1 MKITNIDT
9 QELLDHHIIDEEV
22 ANNIINYYL
31 EKEGNKKKFLT
42 NTTLPLCIVAAL
54 FIITGVCFLLADNWE
69 SIPHALQVVI
79 GLLPIILGAASCYYV
94 YKHQYESRAFKETA
108 GIIYCIGLITTLCL
122 INHIFGMEID
132 FPIYVFTLAILA
144 YPIVFLFRSVITSSV
159 IMTFLCISSTY
170 TILDGRDLLSVVLYL
185 IIFFIDL
192 LFLYRTYHTEKDT
205 FLVKFRTATLPLVLF
220 FVIMWGHIALREGN
234 TNEDICLMIS
244 SFFASAC
251 ISYSLHTWIKQS
263 THIQS
268 NASFLKATTYLANF
282 IILAIFAFSVS
293 ADRKDENGP
302 TEFPIIAIIQILLLE
317 LSFFMKW
324 KRGLRAELDEW
335 ITLPLIPLV
344 LVIPYAYFSYTFQ
357 SLILIY
363 LAYLTFVSIRTM
375 DVLKLNL
382 ALVGW
387 YVFMLLTLFEYD
399 QSIILIGTLSIVW
412 GVVLI
417 LINLFISK
425 KKSHGLQQNN

>member
-1 MKITNIDT
+1 MKISNIDT
-9 QELLDHHIIDEEV
+9 QELLDHHIIDEAV

-54 FIITGVCFLLADNWE
+54 FIITGICFLLADNWE
-69 SIPHALQVVI
+69 SIPHALQVII
-79 GLLPIILGAASCYYV
+79 GLLPIILGAVSCSYV
-94 YKHQYESRAFKETA
+94 YKHQYESRAFKEA
-108 GIIYCIGLITTLCL
+108 SCLIYCIGLVTTFCL
-122 INHIFGMEID
+122 INSIFNMEIN
-132 FPIYVFTLAILA
+132 FSISVFTLAILA

-159 IMTFLCISSTY
+159 IIATLCVSTSD
-170 TILDGRDLLSVVLYL
+170 INDDLSVVLYL

-192 LFLYRTYHTEKDT
+192 LFLYRTYHTEKET

-220 FVIMWGHIALREGN
+220 FVIMWGHIALKDGY
-234 TNEDICLMIS
+234 TSEDKILILA

-268 NASFLKATTYLANF
+268 NASFLKATTYIANF
-282 IILAIFAFSVS
+282 IILAYFAFSLS
-293 ADRKDENGP
+293 DYHTDEYGP
-302 TEFPIIAIIQILLLE
+302 TAFPTIAIIQILLLG

-324 KRGLRAELDEW
+324 KRGLKPELDEW

-344 LVIPYAYFSYTFQ
+344 LVIPYAHLSHTFQ
-357 SLILIY
+357 ALGLIY
-363 LAYLTFVSIRTM
+363 LAYLTFASIRTM

-387 YVFMLLTLFEYD
+387 YVFMLMTLFEYD

>member
-31 EKEGNKKKFLT
+31 EREKNKKKFLT
-42 NTTLPLCIVAAL
+42 NTTLPLCIVAAI
-54 FIITGVCFLLADNWE
+54 FIITGICFLLADNWE
-69 SIPHALQVVI
+69 SIPHALQVII

-94 YKHQYESRAFKETA
+94 YKHQYESRAFKEA
-108 GIIYCIGLITTLCL
+108 SCLIYCIGLVTTFCL
-122 INHIFGMEID
+122 INSIFDMEIN
-132 FPIYVFTLAILA
+132 FSISVFTLAILA

-159 IMTFLCISSTY
+159 IIATLCISTSAMN
-170 TILDGRDLLSVVLYL
+170 DDLSVVLYL
-185 IIFFIDL
+185 ITFFIDL
-192 LFLYRTYHTEKDT
+192 LFLYRTYHTEKET
-205 FLVKFRTATLPLVLF
+205 FLVKFRTATLPLVLL
-220 FVIMWGHIALREGN
+220 FVIMWGHIALKDGY
-234 TNEDICLMIS
+234 TSEDKILILA

-268 NASFLKATTYLANF
+268 NASFLKATTYIANF
-282 IILAIFAFSVS
+282 IILAYFAFSLS
-293 ADRKDENGP
+293 DYHTDEYGP
-302 TEFPIIAIIQILLLE
+302 TAFPTIAIIQILLLG

-324 KRGLRAELDEW
+324 KRGLKPELDEW

-344 LVIPYAYFSYTFQ
+344 LVIPYAYLSYIFQ
-357 SLILIY
+357 GLGLIY
-363 LAYLTFVSIRTM
+363 MAYITFVSIRTM

-387 YVFMLLTLFEYD
+387 YAFMLMTID
-399 QSIILIGTLSIVW
+399 QYNQSTILIGTLSIVW

-425 KKSHGLQQNN
+425 RKSHGLQQNN

>member
-9 QELLDHHIIDEEV
+9 QELLDHHIIDEAV

-42 NTTLPLCIVAAL
+42 NTTLPLCIVAAI
-54 FIITGVCFLLADNWE
+54 FIITGICFLLADNWE
-69 SIPHALQVVI
+69 SIPHAFQVII

-94 YKHQYESRAFKETA
+94 YKHQYESRAFKEA
-108 GIIYCIGLITTLCL
+108 ACLIYCIGLVTTFCL
-122 INHIFGMEID
+122 INSIFDMEIN
-132 FPIYVFTLAILA
+132 FSISVFTLAILA

-159 IMTFLCISSTY
+159 IIATLCISS
-170 TILDGRDLLSVVLYL
+170 IDMNDDLMIIVLYF

-192 LFLYRTYHTEKDT
+192 LFLYRTYHTERDT
-205 FLVKFRTATLPLVLF
+205 FLVKFRTATLPFVLLC
-220 FVIMWGHIALREGN
+220 VILWGHSVL
-234 TNEDICLMIS
+234 TNGKSSEDNCLILA

-268 NASFLKATTYLANF
+268 NASFLKAAAYIANF
-282 IILAIFAFSVS
+282 IILAYFAFSLS
-293 ADRKDENGP
+293 DYHTDEYGP
-302 TEFPIIAIIQILLLE
+302 TAFPTIAIIQILLLGI
-317 LSFFMKW
+317 SFYMKW
-324 KRGLRAELDEW
+324 KRGLKPELDEW

-344 LVIPYAYFSYTFQ
+344 LVIPYAHLSHTFQ
-357 SLILIY
+357 AMGLIY
-363 LAYLTFVSIRTM
+363 LAYLTFASIRTM

-387 YVFMLLTLFEYD
+387 YVFMLMTLSEYNK
-399 QSIILIGTLSIVW
+399 SIILIGTLSIVW

-425 KKSHGLQQNN
+425 KKKHGLQQNN

>member
-9 QELLDHHIIDEEV
+9 QELLDHHVIDEAV

-54 FIITGVCFLLADNWE
+54 FIITGICFLLADNWE
-69 SIPHALQVVI
+69 SIPHALQVII

-94 YKHQYESRAFKETA
+94 YKHQYESRAFKEAASVTYCVGLVTTYCMIN
-108 GIIYCIGLITTLCL
+108 GIFDIKIVGAIS
-122 INHIFGMEID
+122 IFL
-132 FPIYVFTLAILA
+132 LAILA
-144 YPIVFLFRSVITSSV
+144 YPIVFLFRSVIASSV
-159 IMTFLCISSTY
+159 IIAILCISTSD
-170 TILDGRDLLSVVLYL
+170 INDDLSVVLYL
-185 IIFFIDL
+185 IIFLIDL

-205 FLVKFRTATLPLVLF
+205 FLVKFRTATLPLVLL
-220 FVIMWGHIALREGN
+220 FVIMWGHIALKDGY
-234 TNEDICLMIS
+234 TSEDKILILA

-268 NASFLKATTYLANF
+268 NASFLKATTYIANF
-282 IILAIFAFSVS
+282 IILAYFAFSLS
-293 ADRKDENGP
+293 DYHTDEYGP
-302 TEFPIIAIIQILLLE
+302 TAFPTIAIIQILLLG

-324 KRGLRAELDEW
+324 KRGLKPELDEW

-344 LVIPYAYFSYTFQ
+344 LVIPYAHLSHTFQ
-357 SLILIY
+357 GLTIIY
-363 LAYLTFVSIRTM
+363 LAYLTFISIRTM

-387 YVFMLLTLFEYD
+387 YVFMLMTLSEYNK
-399 QSIILIGTLSIVW
+399 SIILIGTLSIVW
-412 GVVLI
+412 GIVLI

-425 KKSHGLQQNN
+425 KKKHGLQQNN

>member
-9 QELLDHHIIDEEV
+9 QELLDHHIIDEAV

-42 NTTLPLCIVAAL
+42 NTTLPLCIVAAI
-54 FIITGVCFLLADNWE
+54 FIITGICFLLADNWE
-69 SIPHALQVVI
+69 SIPHALQVII

-94 YKHQYESRAFKETA
+94 YKHQYESRAFKEA
-108 GIIYCIGLITTLCL
+108 SCLIYCIGLVTTFCL
-122 INHIFGMEID
+122 INSIFDMEIN
-132 FPIYVFTLAILA
+132 FSISVFTLAILS

-159 IMTFLCISSTY
+159 IIAILCISTGAM
-170 TILDGRDLLSVVLYL
+170 IDDLSVVLYL
-185 IIFFIDL
+185 ITFFIDL
-192 LFLYRTYHTEKDT
+192 LFLYRTYHTEKET
-205 FLVKFRTATLPLVLF
+205 FLVKFRTATLPLVLL
-220 FVIMWGHIALREGN
+220 FVIMWGHSVL
-234 TNEDICLMIS
+234 TNGKSSEDNCLILA

-268 NASFLKATTYLANF
+268 NASFLKATTYIANF
-282 IILAIFAFSVS
+282 IILAYFAFSLS
-293 ADRKDENGP
+293 DYHTDEYGP
-302 TEFPIIAIIQILLLE
+302 TAFPTIAIIQILLLG

-324 KRGLRAELDEW
+324 KRGLKPELDEW

-344 LVIPYAYFSYTFQ
+344 LVIPYAHLSHTFQ
-357 SLILIY
+357 ALGLIY
-363 LAYLTFVSIRTM
+363 LAYLTFASIRTM

-387 YVFMLLTLFEYD
+387 YVFMLMTLFEYD
-399 QSIILIGTLSIVW
+399 QSIILIGTLSIIW

-425 KKSHGLQQNN
+425 KKKHGLQQNN

>member
-42 NTTLPLCIVAAL
+42 NTTLPLCIVAAI
-54 FIITGVCFLLADNWE
+54 FIITGICFLLADNWE
-69 SIPHALQVVI
+69 SIPHALQVII

-94 YKHQYESRAFKETA
+94 YKHQYESRAFKEA
-108 GIIYCIGLITTLCL
+108 ACLIYCIGLVTTFCL
-122 INHIFGMEID
+122 INSIFDMEIN
-132 FPIYVFTLAILA
+132 FSISVFTLAILA

-159 IMTFLCISSTY
+159 IIATLCISS
-170 TILDGRDLLSVVLYL
+170 IDMNDDLMIIVLYL

-205 FLVKFRTATLPLVLF
+205 FLVKFRTATLPFVLLC
-220 FVIMWGHIALREGN
+220 VILWGHSVL
-234 TNEDICLMIS
+234 TNGKSSEDNCLILA

-268 NASFLKATTYLANF
+268 NASFMKATTYIANF
-282 IILAIFAFSVS
+282 IILAYFAFSLS
-293 ADRKDENGP
+293 DYHTDEYGP
-302 TEFPIIAIIQILLLE
+302 TAFPTIAIIQILLLG

-324 KRGLRAELDEW
+324 KRGLKPELDEW

-344 LVIPYAYFSYTFQ
+344 LFIPYAYLSYTFQ
-357 SLILIY
+357 GLTIIY
-363 LAYLTFVSIRTM
+363 LAYLTFISIRTM

-387 YVFMLLTLFEYD
+387 YVFMLMTLFEYNK
-399 QSIILIGTLSIVW
+399 SIILIGTLSIIW

-425 KKSHGLQQNN
+425 KKKHGLQQNN

>member
-9 QELLDHHIIDEEV
+9 QELLDHHIIDEAV

-31 EKEGNKKKFLT
+31 EKERNKKKFLT

-54 FIITGVCFLLADNWE
+54 FIITGICFLLADNWE
-69 SIPHALQVVI
+69 SIPHALQVII

-94 YKHQYESRAFKETA
+94 YKHQYESRAFKDA
-108 GIIYCIGLITTLCL
+108 SCLIYCIGLGTTFCL
-122 INHIFGMEID
+122 INYIFDIKID
-132 FPIYVFTLAILA
+132 IPIYVFTLAIFA
-144 YPIVFLFRSVITSSV
+144 YPIVFLFRSVIASSV
-159 IMTFLCISSTY
+159 IIAILCISTSAMN
-170 TILDGRDLLSVVLYL
+170 DDLSVVLYL
-185 IIFFIDL
+185 ITFFIDL
-192 LFLYRTYHTEKDT
+192 LFLYRTYHTEKET
-205 FLVKFRTATLPLVLF
+205 FLVKFRTATLPLVLL
-220 FVIMWGHIALREGN
+220 FVIMWGHIALKDGY
-234 TNEDICLMIS
+234 TSEDKILILA

-268 NASFLKATTYLANF
+268 NASFLKATTYIANF
-282 IILAIFAFSVS
+282 IILAYFAFSLS
-293 ADRKDENGP
+293 DYHTDEYGP
-302 TEFPIIAIIQILLLE
+302 TAFPTIAIIQILLLG

-324 KRGLRAELDEW
+324 KRGLKPELDEW

-344 LVIPYAYFSYTFQ
+344 LVIPYAYLSYIFQ
-357 SLILIY
+357 GLGLIY
-363 LAYLTFVSIRTM
+363 MAYITFVSIRTM

-387 YVFMLLTLFEYD
+387 YVFMLMTLFEYD
-399 QSIILIGTLSIVW
+399 QSIILIGTLSIIW

-425 KKSHGLQQNN
+425 KKKHGLQQNN

>member
-54 FIITGVCFLLADNWE
+54 FIITGICFLLADNWE

-94 YKHQYESRAFKETA
+94 YKHQYESRAFKDA
-108 GIIYCIGLITTLCL
+108 SCLIYCIGLGTTFCL
-122 INHIFGMEID
+122 INYIFDIKID
-132 FPIYVFTLAILA
+132 IPIYVFTLAIFA
-144 YPIVFLFRSVITSSV
+144 YPIVFLFRSVIASSV
-159 IMTFLCISSTY
+159 IIATLCVSTSAMN
-170 TILDGRDLLSVVLYL
+170 DDLSVVLYL
-185 IIFFIDL
+185 ITFFIDL
-192 LFLYRTYHTEKDT
+192 LFLYRTYHTEKET
-205 FLVKFRTATLPLVLF
+205 FLVKFRTATLPLVLL
-220 FVIMWGHIALREGN
+220 FVIMWGHIALKDGY
-234 TNEDICLMIS
+234 TSEDKILILA

-268 NASFLKATTYLANF
+268 NASFLKATTYIANF
-282 IILAIFAFSVS
+282 IILAYFAFSLS
-293 ADRKDENGP
+293 DYHTDEYGP
-302 TEFPIIAIIQILLLE
+302 TAFPTIAIIQILLLG

-324 KRGLRAELDEW
+324 KRGLKPELDEW

-344 LVIPYAYFSYTFQ
+344 LVIPYAYLSYIFQ
-357 SLILIY
+357 GLGLIY
-363 LAYLTFVSIRTM
+363 MAYITFVSIRTM

-387 YVFMLLTLFEYD
+387 YVFMLMTLFEYD

-412 GVVLI
+412 GIVLI

-425 KKSHGLQQNN
+425 KKKHGLQQNN

>member
-94 YKHQYESRAFKETA
+94 YKHQYESRAFKDA
-108 GIIYCIGLITTLCL
+108 SCLIYCIGLGTTFCL
-122 INHIFGMEID
+122 INYIFDIKID
-132 FPIYVFTLAILA
+132 IPIYVFTLAIFA
-144 YPIVFLFRSVITSSV
+144 YPIVFLFRSVIASSV
-159 IMTFLCISSTY
+159 IIATLCVSTSAMN
-170 TILDGRDLLSVVLYL
+170 DDLSVVLYL

-192 LFLYRTYHTEKDT
+192 LFLYRTYHTEKET
-205 FLVKFRTATLPLVLF
+205 FLVKFRTATLPLVLL
-220 FVIMWGHIALREGN
+220 FVIMWGHIALKDGY
-234 TNEDICLMIS
+234 TSEDKILILA

-268 NASFLKATTYLANF
+268 NASFLKATTYIANF
-282 IILAIFAFSVS
+282 IILAYFAFSLS
-293 ADRKDENGP
+293 DYHTDEYGP
-302 TEFPIIAIIQILLLE
+302 TAFPTIAIIQILLLG

-324 KRGLRAELDEW
+324 KRGLKPELDEW

-344 LVIPYAYFSYTFQ
+344 LVIPYAYLSYIFQ
-357 SLILIY
+357 GLGLIY
-363 LAYLTFVSIRTM
+363 MAYITFVSIRTM

-387 YVFMLLTLFEYD
+387 YVFMLMTLFEYD
-399 QSIILIGTLSIVW
+399 QSIILIGTLSIIW

-425 KKSHGLQQNN
+425 KKKHGLQQNN

>member
-9 QELLDHHIIDEEV
+9 QELLDHHIIDEAV

-42 NTTLPLCIVAAL
+42 NTTLPLCIVAAI
-54 FIITGVCFLLADNWE
+54 FIITGICFLLADNWE
-69 SIPHALQVVI
+69 SIPHAFQVII

-94 YKHQYESRAFKETA
+94 YKHQYESRAFKEA
-108 GIIYCIGLITTLCL
+108 ACLIYCIGLVTTFCL
-122 INHIFGMEID
+122 INSIFDMEIN
-132 FPIYVFTLAILA
+132 FSISVFILAILA

-159 IMTFLCISSTY
+159 IIATLCISS
-170 TILDGRDLLSVVLYL
+170 IDMNDDLMIIVLYF

-192 LFLYRTYHTEKDT
+192 LFLYRTYHTERDT
-205 FLVKFRTATLPLVLF
+205 FLVKFRTATLPFVLLC
-220 FVIMWGHIALREGN
+220 VILWGHSVL
-234 TNEDICLMIS
+234 TNGKSSEDNCLILA

-268 NASFLKATTYLANF
+268 NASFLKAAAYIANF
-282 IILAIFAFSVS
+282 IILAYFAFSLS
-293 ADRKDENGP
+293 DYHTDEYGP
-302 TEFPIIAIIQILLLE
+302 TAFPTIAIIQILLLGI
-317 LSFFMKW
+317 SFYMKW
-324 KRGLRAELDEW
+324 KRGLKPELDEW

-344 LVIPYAYFSYTFQ
+344 LVIPYAHLSHTFQ
-357 SLILIY
+357 AMGLIY
-363 LAYLTFVSIRTM
+363 LAYLTFASIRTM

-387 YVFMLLTLFEYD
+387 YVFMLMTLSEYNK
-399 QSIILIGTLSIVW
+399 SIILIGTLSIVW

-425 KKSHGLQQNN
+425 KKKHGLQQNN

>member
-1 MKITNIDT
+1 MKISNIDT
-9 QELLDHHIIDEEV
+9 QELLDHHVINEEV

-54 FIITGVCFLLADNWE
+54 FIITGICFLLADNWE
-69 SIPHALQVVI
+69 SIPHALQVII

-94 YKHQYESRAFKETA
+94 YKHQYESRAFKEAASVTYCVGLVTTYCMIN
-108 GIIYCIGLITTLCL
+108 GIFDIKIVGAIS
-122 INHIFGMEID
+122 IFL
-132 FPIYVFTLAILA
+132 LAILA
-144 YPIVFLFRSVITSSV
+144 YPIVFLFRSIITSS
-159 IMTFLCISSTY
+159 IIIASLCVSTSD
-170 TILDGRDLLSVVLYL
+170 INDDLSVVLYL

-205 FLVKFRTATLPLVLF
+205 FLVKFRTAALPFVLLC
-220 FVIMWGHIALREGN
+220 VILWGHSVL
-234 TNEDICLMIS
+234 TNGKSSEDNCLILA
-244 SFFASAC
+244 SFFASAS
-251 ISYSLHTWIKQS
+251 IFYSLHTWIKQS

-268 NASFLKATTYLANF
+268 NASFLKAAAYIANF
-282 IILAIFAFSVS
+282 IILVNFAYSIS
-293 ADRKDENGP
+293 EEHTDEYGP
-302 TEFPIIAIIQILLLE
+302 TAFPTIAIIQILLLGI
-317 LSFFMKW
+317 SFYMKW
-324 KRGLRAELDEW
+324 KRGLKPELDEW

-344 LVIPYAYFSYTFQ
+344 LFIPYAYLSYTFQ
-357 SLILIY
+357 GLTIIY
-363 LAYLTFVSIRTM
+363 LAYLTFISIRTM

-387 YVFMLLTLFEYD
+387 YVFMLMTLSEYNK
-399 QSIILIGTLSIVW
+399 SIILIGTLSIVW
-412 GVVLI
+412 GIVLI

>member
-31 EKEGNKKKFLT
+31 EREKNKKKFLT

-54 FIITGVCFLLADNWE
+54 FIITGICFLLADNWE
-69 SIPHALQVVI
+69 SIPHALQVII

-94 YKHQYESRAFKETA
+94 YKHQYESRAFKEA
-108 GIIYCIGLITTLCL
+108 SCLIYCIGLVTTFCL
-122 INHIFGMEID
+122 INYIFDIKID
-132 FPIYVFTLAILA
+132 IPIYVFTLAIFA
-144 YPIVFLFRSVITSSV
+144 YPIVFLFRSVIASSV
-159 IMTFLCISSTY
+159 IIATLCISTSAMN
-170 TILDGRDLLSVVLYL
+170 DDLSVVLYL
-185 IIFFIDL
+185 ITFFIDL
-192 LFLYRTYHTEKDT
+192 LFLYRTYHTEKET

-220 FVIMWGHIALREGN
+220 FVIMWGHIALKDGY
-234 TNEDICLMIS
+234 TSEDKILILA

-268 NASFLKATTYLANF
+268 NASFLKATTYIANF
-282 IILAIFAFSVS
+282 IILAYFAFSLS
-293 ADRKDENGP
+293 DYHTDEYGP
-302 TEFPIIAIIQILLLE
+302 TAFPTIAIIQILLLG

-324 KRGLRAELDEW
+324 KRGLKPELDEW

-344 LVIPYAYFSYTFQ
+344 LVIPYAHLSHTFQ
-357 SLILIY
+357 GLGLIY
-363 LAYLTFVSIRTM
+363 MAYITFVSIRTM

-387 YVFMLLTLFEYD
+387 YVFMLMTLFEYD
-399 QSIILIGTLSIVW
+399 QSIILIGTLSIIW

-425 KKSHGLQQNN
+425 KKKHGLQQNN

>member
-9 QELLDHHIIDEEV
+9 QELLDHHVIDEEV

-54 FIITGVCFLLADNWE
+54 FIITGICFLLADNWE
-69 SIPHALQVVI
+69 SIPHALQVII

-94 YKHQYESRAFKETA
+94 YKHQYESRAFKDA
-108 GIIYCIGLITTLCL
+108 SCLIYCIGLGTTFCL
-122 INHIFGMEID
+122 INYIFDIKID
-132 FPIYVFTLAILA
+132 IPIYVFTLAIFA
-144 YPIVFLFRSVITSSV
+144 YPIVFLFRSVIASSV
-159 IMTFLCISSTY
+159 IIAILCISTSAMN
-170 TILDGRDLLSVVLYL
+170 DDLSVVLYL
-185 IIFFIDL
+185 ITFFIDL
-192 LFLYRTYHTEKDT
+192 LFLYRTYHTEKET

-220 FVIMWGHIALREGN
+220 FVIMWGHIALKDGY
-234 TNEDICLMIS
+234 TSEDKILILA

-268 NASFLKATTYLANF
+268 NASFLKATTYIANF
-282 IILAIFAFSVS
+282 IILAYFAFSLS
-293 ADRKDENGP
+293 DYHTDEYGP
-302 TEFPIIAIIQILLLE
+302 TAFPTIAIIQILLLG

-324 KRGLRAELDEW
+324 KRGLKPELDEW

-344 LVIPYAYFSYTFQ
+344 LVIPYAYLSYIFQ
-357 SLILIY
+357 GLGLIY
-363 LAYLTFVSIRTM
+363 MAYITFVSIRTM

-387 YVFMLLTLFEYD
+387 YVFMLMTLFEYD
-399 QSIILIGTLSIVW
+399 QSIILIGTLSIIW

-425 KKSHGLQQNN
+425 KKKHGLQQNN

>member
-9 QELLDHHIIDEEV
+9 QELLDHHIIDEAV

-42 NTTLPLCIVAAL
+42 NTTLPLCIVAAI
-54 FIITGVCFLLADNWE
+54 FIITGICFLLADNWE
-69 SIPHALQVVI
+69 SIPHALQVII

-94 YKHQYESRAFKETA
+94 YKHQYESRAFKEA
-108 GIIYCIGLITTLCL
+108 ACLIYCIGLVTTFCL
-122 INHIFGMEID
+122 INSIFDMEIN
-132 FPIYVFTLAILA
+132 FSISVFTLAILA

-159 IMTFLCISSTY
+159 IIATLCVSTSD
-170 TILDGRDLLSVVLYL
+170 INDDLSVVLYL

-205 FLVKFRTATLPLVLF
+205 FLVKFRTAALPFVLLC
-220 FVIMWGHIALREGN
+220 VILWGHSVL
-234 TNEDICLMIS
+234 TNGKSSEDNCLILA

-268 NASFLKATTYLANF
+268 NASFLKATTYIANF
-282 IILAIFAFSVS
+282 IILAYFAFSLS
-293 ADRKDENGP
+293 DYHTDEYGP
-302 TEFPIIAIIQILLLE
+302 TAFPTIAIIQILLLG

-324 KRGLRAELDEW
+324 KRGLKPELDEW

-344 LVIPYAYFSYTFQ
+344 LFIPYAYLSYTFQ
-357 SLILIY
+357 GLTIIY
-363 LAYLTFVSIRTM
+363 LAYLTFISIRTM

-387 YVFMLLTLFEYD
+387 YVFMLMTLFEYNK
-399 QSIILIGTLSIVW
+399 SIILIGTLSIIW

-425 KKSHGLQQNN
+425 KKKHGLQQNN

>member
-1 MKITNIDT
+1 MKISNIDT
-9 QELLDHHIIDEEV
+9 QDLLDNHIIDEEV
-22 ANNIINYYL
+22 ANNIENYYL
-31 EKEGNKKKFLT
+31 EKERNKKKFLT
-42 NTTLPLCIVAAL
+42 NTSLPLCIVAAL

-79 GLLPIILGAASCYYV
+79 GLLPIILGSASCYYV
-94 YKHQYESRAFKETA
+94 YKHQYESRAFKEA
-108 GIIYCIGLITTLCL
+108 SCLIYCIGLVTTFCL
-122 INHIFGMEID
+122 INYIFDMEID
-132 FPIYVFTLAILA
+132 LPIHVFTLAILS

-159 IMTFLCISSTY
+159 IIAILCISTSAMN
-170 TILDGRDLLSVVLYL
+170 DDLSVVLYL

-192 LFLYRTYHTEKDT
+192 LFLYRTYHTEKET

-220 FVIMWGHIALREGN
+220 FVIMWGHIALKDGY
-234 TNEDICLMIS
+234 TSEDKILILA

-268 NASFLKATTYLANF
+268 NASFLKATTYIANF
-282 IILAIFAFSVS
+282 IILAYFAFSLS
-293 ADRKDENGP
+293 DYHTDEYGP
-302 TEFPIIAIIQILLLE
+302 TAFPTIAIIQILLLG

-324 KRGLRAELDEW
+324 KRGLKPELDEW

-344 LVIPYAYFSYTFQ
+344 LVIPYAHLSHTFQ
-357 SLILIY
+357 ALGLIY
-363 LAYLTFVSIRTM
+363 LAYLTFASIRTM

-387 YVFMLLTLFEYD
+387 YVFMLMTLFEYD

-412 GVVLI
+412 GIVLI

>member
-1 MKITNIDT
+1 MKISNIDT
-9 QELLDHHIIDEEV
+9 QELLDHHIIDEAV

-54 FIITGVCFLLADNWE
+54 FIITGICFLLADNWE
-69 SIPHALQVVI
+69 SIPHALQVII
-79 GLLPIILGAASCYYV
+79 GLLPIILGAVSCYYV
-94 YKHQYESRAFKETA
+94 YKHQYESRAFKEA
-108 GIIYCIGLITTLCL
+108 SCLIYCIGLVTTFCL
-122 INHIFGMEID
+122 INSIFNMEIN
-132 FPIYVFTLAILA
+132 FSISVFTLAILA

-159 IMTFLCISSTY
+159 IIATLCVSTSD
-170 TILDGRDLLSVVLYL
+170 INDDLSVVLYL

-192 LFLYRTYHTEKDT
+192 LFLYRTYHTEKET

-220 FVIMWGHIALREGN
+220 FVIMWGHIALKDGY
-234 TNEDICLMIS
+234 TSEDKILILA

-268 NASFLKATTYLANF
+268 NASFLKATTYIANF
-282 IILAIFAFSVS
+282 IILAYFAFSLS
-293 ADRKDENGP
+293 DYHTDEYGP
-302 TEFPIIAIIQILLLE
+302 TAFPTIAIIQILLLG

-324 KRGLRAELDEW
+324 KRGLKPELDEW

-344 LVIPYAYFSYTFQ
+344 LVIPYAHLSHTFQ
-357 SLILIY
+357 ALGLIY
-363 LAYLTFVSIRTM
+363 LAYLTFASIRTM

-387 YVFMLLTLFEYD
+387 YVFMLMTLFEYD

>member
-1 MKITNIDT
+1 MKISNIDT
-9 QELLDHHIIDEEV
+9 QELLDHHIINEEV

-54 FIITGVCFLLADNWE
+54 FIITGICFLLADNWE
-69 SIPHALQVVI
+69 SIPHALQVII

-94 YKHQYESRAFKETA
+94 YKHQYESRAFKEAASVTYCVGLVTTYCMIN
-108 GIIYCIGLITTLCL
+108 GIFDIKIVGAIS
-122 INHIFGMEID
+122 IFL
-132 FPIYVFTLAILA
+132 LAILA

-159 IMTFLCISSTY
+159 IIATLCVSTSD
-170 TILDGRDLLSVVLYL
+170 INDDLSVVLYL

-205 FLVKFRTATLPLVLF
+205 FLVKFRMAALPFVLLC
-220 FVIMWGHIALREGN
+220 VILWGHSVL
-234 TNEDICLMIS
+234 TNGKSSEDNCLILA
-244 SFFASAC
+244 SFFASAS
-251 ISYSLHTWIKQS
+251 IFYSLHTWIKQS
-263 THIQS
+263 SHIQS
-268 NASFLKATTYLANF
+268 NASILKATTYIANF
-282 IILAIFAFSVS
+282 IILVNFAYSIS
-293 ADRKDENGP
+293 EEHTDEYGP
-302 TEFPIIAIIQILLLE
+302 TAFPTIAIIQILLLGI
-317 LSFFMKW
+317 SFYMKW
-324 KRGLRAELDEW
+324 KRGLKPELDEW

-344 LVIPYAYFSYTFQ
+344 LFIPYAYLSYTFQ
-357 SLILIY
+357 GLTIIY
-363 LAYLTFVSIRTM
+363 LAYLTFISIRTM

-387 YVFMLLTLFEYD
+387 YVFMLMTLSEYNK
-399 QSIILIGTLSIVW
+399 SIILIGTLSIIW

-425 KKSHGLQQNN
+425 KKKHGLQQNN

>member
-22 ANNIINYYL
+22 ANNIISYYL

-54 FIITGVCFLLADNWE
+54 FIITGICFLLADNWE
-69 SIPHALQVVI
+69 SIPHALQVIV
-79 GLLPIILGAASCYYV
+79 GLLPITLGAASCYYV
-94 YKHQYESRAFKETA
+94 YKHQYESRAFKEA
-108 GIIYCIGLITTLCL
+108 SCLIYCIGLVTTFCL
-122 INHIFGMEID
+122 INYIFDIEIVS
-132 FPIYVFTLAILA
+132 PICVFTLAILA
-144 YPIVFLFRSVITSSV
+144 YPIVFLFRSVIASSV
-159 IMTFLCISSTY
+159 IIAILCFSTGD
-170 TILDGRDLLSVVLYL
+170 IDNDLMSIILYL

-205 FLVKFRTATLPLVLF
+205 FLVKFRTATLPFVLLC
-220 FVIMWGHIALREGN
+220 VIMWGHIVLKDGY
-234 TNEDICLMIS
+234 TSEDKQLMLA
-244 SFFASAC
+244 SFFASAS
-251 ISYSLHTWIKQS
+251 IFYSLHTWIKQS

-268 NASFLKATTYLANF
+268 NASFLKAATYIANF
-282 IILAIFAFSVS
+282 IVLAIFAFN
-293 ADRKDENGP
+293 APTGNTDESGP
-302 TEFPIIAIIQILLLE
+302 TAFPTIAIIQILLLG

-324 KRGLRAELDEW
+324 KRGLKPKLDEW

-344 LVIPYAYFSYTFQ
+344 LIIPYAYLSYSFQ
-357 SLILIY
+357 ALGLIY
-363 LAYLTFVSIRTM
+363 LAYLTFVSIRTI

-382 ALVGW
+382 TLVGW
-387 YVFMLLTLFEYD
+387 YVFMLMTLSEYD
-399 QSIILIGTLSIVW
+399 QSIILLGTLSIVW

>member
-9 QELLDHHIIDEEV
+9 QELLDHHIIDEAV

-94 YKHQYESRAFKETA
+94 YKHQYESRAFKEA
-108 GIIYCIGLITTLCL
+108 SCLIYCIGLVTTFCL
-122 INHIFGMEID
+122 INYIFDIEIVS
-132 FPIYVFTLAILA
+132 PICVFTLAILA
-144 YPIVFLFRSVITSSV
+144 YPIVFLFRSVIASSV
-159 IMTFLCISSTY
+159 IIAILCFSTGD
-170 TILDGRDLLSVVLYL
+170 IDNDLMSIVLYL

-192 LFLYRTYHTEKDT
+192 LFLYRTYHTEKET

-220 FVIMWGHIALREGN
+220 FVIMWGHIALKDGY
-234 TNEDICLMIS
+234 TSEDKILILA

-268 NASFLKATTYLANF
+268 NASFLKATTYIANF
-282 IILAIFAFSVS
+282 TILAYFAFSLS
-293 ADRKDENGP
+293 DYHTDEYGP
-302 TEFPIIAIIQILLLE
+302 TAFPTIAIIQILLLG

-324 KRGLRAELDEW
+324 KRGLKPELDEW

-344 LVIPYAYFSYTFQ
+344 LIIPYAYLSYSFQ
-357 SLILIY
+357 ALGLIY
-363 LAYLTFVSIRTM
+363 LAYLTFVSIRTR

-382 ALVGW
+382 TLVGW
-387 YVFMLLTLFEYD
+387 YVFMLMTLSEYD
-399 QSIILIGTLSIVW
+399 QSIILLGTLSIVW

>member
-9 QELLDHHIIDEEV
+9 QELLDHHIIDEAV

-42 NTTLPLCIVAAL
+42 NTTLPLCIVAAI

-69 SIPHALQVVI
+69 SIPHALQVIVGI
-79 GLLPIILGAASCYYV
+79 LPIIIGSAACYYV
-94 YKHQYESRAFKETA
+94 FLHKYESRAFKEA
-108 GIIYCIGLITTLCL
+108 SCLIYCIGLVTTFCL
-122 INHIFGMEID
+122 INSIFDMEIN
-132 FPIYVFTLAILA
+132 FSISVFTLAILS

-159 IMTFLCISSTY
+159 IIAILCISTSAMN
-170 TILDGRDLLSVVLYL
+170 DDLSVVLYL

-205 FLVKFRTATLPLVLF
+205 FLVKFRTAALPFVLLC
-220 FVIMWGHIALREGN
+220 VILWGHSVL
-234 TNEDICLMIS
+234 TNGKSSEDNCLILA

-268 NASFLKATTYLANF
+268 NASFLKATTYIANF
-282 IILAIFAFSVS
+282 IILAYFAFSLS
-293 ADRKDENGP
+293 DYHTDEYGP
-302 TEFPIIAIIQILLLE
+302 TAFPTIAIIQILLLG

-324 KRGLRAELDEW
+324 KRGLKPELDEW

-344 LVIPYAYFSYTFQ
+344 LFIPYAYLSYTFQ
-357 SLILIY
+357 GLTIIY
-363 LAYLTFVSIRTM
+363 LAYLTFISIRTM

-387 YVFMLLTLFEYD
+387 YVFMLMTLSEYNK
-399 QSIILIGTLSIVW
+399 SIILIGTLSIVW

-425 KKSHGLQQNN
+425 KKKHGLQQNN

>member
-9 QELLDHHIIDEEV
+9 QELLDHHIIDEAV

-42 NTTLPLCIVAAL
+42 NTTLPLCIVAAI
-54 FIITGVCFLLADNWE
+54 FIITGICFLLADNWE
-69 SIPHALQVVI
+69 SIPHALQVII

-94 YKHQYESRAFKETA
+94 YKHQYESRAFKEA
-108 GIIYCIGLITTLCL
+108 ACLIYCIGLVTTFCL
-122 INHIFGMEID
+122 INSIFDMEIN
-132 FPIYVFTLAILA
+132 FSISVFILAILA

-159 IMTFLCISSTY
+159 IIATLCISS
-170 TILDGRDLLSVVLYL
+170 IDMNDDLMIIVLYL

-205 FLVKFRTATLPLVLF
+205 FLVKFRTAALPFVLLC
-220 FVIMWGHIALREGN
+220 VILWGHSVL
-234 TNEDICLMIS
+234 TNGKSSEDNCLILA

-268 NASFLKATTYLANF
+268 NASFLKATTYIANF
-282 IILAIFAFSVS
+282 IILAYFAFSLS
-293 ADRKDENGP
+293 DYHTDEYGP
-302 TEFPIIAIIQILLLE
+302 TAFPTIAIIQILLLG

-324 KRGLRAELDEW
+324 KRGLKPELDEW

-344 LVIPYAYFSYTFQ
+344 LFIPYAYLSYTFQ
-357 SLILIY
+357 GLTIIY
-363 LAYLTFVSIRTM
+363 LAYLTFISIRTM

-387 YVFMLLTLFEYD
+387 YVFMLMTLFEYNK
-399 QSIILIGTLSIVW
+399 SIILIGTLSIVW

-417 LINLFISK
+417 LINIFISK

>member
-9 QELLDHHIIDEEV
+9 QELLDHHIIDEAV

-42 NTTLPLCIVAAL
+42 NTTLPLCIVAAI
-54 FIITGVCFLLADNWE
+54 FIITGICFLLADNWE
-69 SIPHALQVVI
+69 SIPHALQVII
-79 GLLPIILGAASCYYV
+79 GLLPIILGSASCYYV
-94 YKHQYESRAFKETA
+94 YKHQYESRAFKEA
-108 GIIYCIGLITTLCL
+108 SCLIYCIGLVTTFCL
-122 INHIFGMEID
+122 INSIFDMEIN
-132 FPIYVFTLAILA
+132 FPISVFTLAILA

-159 IMTFLCISSTY
+159 IIATLCISS
-170 TILDGRDLLSVVLYL
+170 IDMNDDLIIIALYF

-205 FLVKFRTATLPLVLF
+205 FLVKFRMAALPFVLLC
-220 FVIMWGHIALREGN
+220 VILWGHSVL
-234 TNEDICLMIS
+234 TNGKSSEDKCLILA
-244 SFFASAC
+244 SFFASAS
-251 ISYSLHTWIKQS
+251 IFYSLHTWIKQS

-268 NASFLKATTYLANF
+268 NASFLKAAAYIANF
-282 IILAIFAFSVS
+282 IILVNFAYSIS
-293 ADRKDENGP
+293 EEHTDEYGP
-302 TEFPIIAIIQILLLE
+302 TAFPTIAIIQILLLGI
-317 LSFFMKW
+317 SFYMKW
-324 KRGLRAELDEW
+324 KRGLKPELDEW

-344 LVIPYAYFSYTFQ
+344 LFIPYAYLSYTFQ
-357 SLILIY
+357 GLTIIY
-363 LAYLTFVSIRTM
+363 LAYLTFISIRTM

-387 YVFMLLTLFEYD
+387 YVFMLKTLFEYA
-399 QSIILIGTLSIVW
+399 QSIILIGTLSIIW

-417 LINLFISK
+417 LINIFISK

>member
-9 QELLDHHIIDEEV
+9 QELLDHHIINEEV

-69 SIPHALQVVI
+69 SIPHALQVII

-94 YKHQYESRAFKETA
+94 YKHQYESRAFKDA
-108 GIIYCIGLITTLCL
+108 SCLIYCIGLGTTFCL
-122 INHIFGMEID
+122 INYIFDIKID
-132 FPIYVFTLAILA
+132 IPIYVFTLAIFA
-144 YPIVFLFRSVITSSV
+144 YPIVFLFRSVIASSV
-159 IMTFLCISSTY
+159 IIATLCVSTSAMN
-170 TILDGRDLLSVVLYL
+170 DDLSVVLYL

-192 LFLYRTYHTEKDT
+192 LFLYRTYHTEKET

-220 FVIMWGHIALREGN
+220 FVIMWGHIALKDGY
-234 TNEDICLMIS
+234 TSEDKILILA

-268 NASFLKATTYLANF
+268 NASFLKATTYIANF
-282 IILAIFAFSVS
+282 IILAYFAFSLS
-293 ADRKDENGP
+293 DYHTDEYGP
-302 TEFPIIAIIQILLLE
+302 TAFPTIAIIQILLLG

-324 KRGLRAELDEW
+324 KRGLKPELDEW

-344 LVIPYAYFSYTFQ
+344 LVIPYAYLSYIFQ
-357 SLILIY
+357 GLGLIY
-363 LAYLTFVSIRTM
+363 MAYITFVSIRTM

-387 YVFMLLTLFEYD
+387 YVFMLMTLFEYD

-412 GVVLI
+412 GIVLI

-425 KKSHGLQQNN
+425 KKKHGLQQNN